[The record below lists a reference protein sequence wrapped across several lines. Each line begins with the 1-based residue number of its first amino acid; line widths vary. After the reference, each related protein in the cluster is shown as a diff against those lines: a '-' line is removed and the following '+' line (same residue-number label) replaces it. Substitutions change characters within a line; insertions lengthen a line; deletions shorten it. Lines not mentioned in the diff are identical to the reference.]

1 MMSGP
6 DFKFKQVVFAF
17 FSKGEKLSFRNDNV
31 VIKDKDDQVI
41 YQVSCYRVFA
51 LFIIGHTTITSGLIE
66 RANKFK
72 FPIVLMNQSFK
83 RYGFLSSATNGNTA
97 LKRKQYQVD
106 DLVIGRSIIQNK
118 VANQL
123 QLLKEIRNKDD
134 ALKEEIIMMKSY
146 LKELNN
152 VNDLKSILGLEGSA
166 SRIYFRNVFDTL
178 NWSARRPRVKHD
190 SVNCLLDIGYTLL
203 FNLIEAMLD
212 IYGFDTYVGVLHR
225 EYYMRKSLVCD
236 LIEPFRPIV
245 DGKLRKMY
253 HLGQVDEKDFHIRK
267 GAYNLSW
274 QRSPKYVNLLM
285 EEILSYKMEL
295 FLYIQGYYRAFMKDK
310 PIADYPQFM
319 LG

>member
-1 MMSGP
+1 MMSSP

-17 FSKGEKLSFRNDNV
+17 FSKGEKLSFKNDNV

-106 DLVIGRSIIQNK
+106 ELIIGKAIIQNK
-118 VANQL
+118 VSNQL
-123 QLLKEIRNKDD
+123 QLLKGIRNKDN
-134 ALKEEIIMMKSY
+134 ALKDEIKMMKTY
-146 LKELNN
+146 LQELDDDH
-152 VNDLKSILGLEGSA
+152 DLKSILGIEGSA
-166 SRIYFRNVFDTL
+166 SRIYFRHVFDTL

-225 EYYMRKSLVCD
+225 EFYMRKSLVCD
-236 LIEPFRPIV
+236 MIEPFRPIV
-245 DGKLRKMY
+245 DGKIRKMY

-267 GAYNLSW
+267 GTYNLSW
-274 QRSPKYVNLLM
+274 QKSPKYVNLMM

-310 PIADYPQFM
+310 AIEDYPRFVI
-319 LG
+319 G